1 MNYLLFGLEIL
12 LIVMGIALVPAR
24 SELRICRSRVIY
36 NGRAELKTPRS
47 YQDGKLS
54 MCGAVGAGSSN

>member
-24 SELRICRSRVIY
+24 SELRIYRSRVIY
-36 NGRAELKTPRS
+36 NEPAQINTPRS
-47 YQDGKLS
+47 
-54 MCGAVGAGSSN
+54 